1 MLQYC
6 IVLLVDLVLG
16 LTMDMLHVDLVLGLT
31 IDMFHL
37 YLVVGLT
44 IDMVHVDLVL
54 GLTMDMVHGTN
65 STLCG
70 KHTKPDELKMKDEQ
84 HRPRKCHPFFIMCT
98 VFGSL

>member
-16 LTMDMLHVDLVLGLT
+16 LTIDMLHVD
-31 IDMFHL
+31 
-37 YLVVGLT
+37 LVVGLT

-70 KHTKPDELKMKDEQ
+70 KHKKPDELKMKDEQ
-84 HRPRKCHPFFIMCT
+84 HRPRKCHLFIIMCT
-98 VFGSL
+98 VFVSL